1 MMESIR
7 KKDSISK
14 PKLIFMVL
22 LAVLLL
28 IQLARPQ
35 KNTSTSPAGKAFVDT
50 FKVDSRVNAILAAS
64 CYDCHSN
71 STNYPWYSEIQPM
84 AWLMEKHVNDG
95 KEKLNFDELPS
106 YGSRRLNSK
115 FTQITKQVEQ
125 GKMPL
130 NSYLWMHAGSRLS
143 MEDKEL
149 LVNYFNSLTDNE

>member
-1 MMESIR
+1 MEGMR
-7 KKDSISK
+7 KKNAISK
-14 PKLIFMVL
+14 SKLILMVL

-28 IQLARPQ
+28 IQLVRPQ
-35 KNTSTSPAGKAFVDT
+35 KNTAAIPAGKAFVDT
-50 FKVDSRVNAILAAS
+50 FKVSEQVNAILAVS

-71 STNYPWYSEIQPM
+71 NTDYPWYSEIQPM
-84 AWLMEKHVNDG
+84 AWFMDKHIKDG

-130 NSYLWMHAGSRLS
+130 NSYLWMHGGARLS
-143 MEDKEL
+143 MEDKRL
-149 LVNYFNSLTDNE
+149 LIDYFNSLTDNE

>member
-1 MMESIR
+1 MEGMR
-7 KKDSISK
+7 KKNAISK
-14 PKLIFMVL
+14 SKLIFMVL

-28 IQLARPQ
+28 MQLARPQ
-35 KNTSTSPAGKAFVDT
+35 KNLSPSPAGKAFVDT
-50 FKVDSRVNAILAAS
+50 FKVGEQVNAILAVS

-84 AWLMEKHVNDG
+84 AWLMEKHVKDG

-106 YGSRRLNSK
+106 YGRRKLNSK

-149 LVNYFNSLTDNE
+149 LVNYFNSLADNE